1 MFPSLVLTELVT
13 SDGSSHLGYENSVTR
28 VLQECY
34 KSVTGVLQECCKS
47 VTRVLQECYRSIAR
61 VLQECYKSI
70 TVTRMLQVIEW
81 LAKSL

>member
-34 KSVTGVLQECCKS
+34 NKS
-47 VTRVLQECYRSIAR
+47 VTRVLLHE
-61 VLQECYKSI
+61 SI
-70 TVTRMLQVIEW
+70 TVTRMLQVIVW